1 MWCLINGMTA
11 RQLLTIITLMT
22 SHCALAG
29 AQELAVRYFPE
40 RIASVVGEPVFVIAE
55 YSNIAGHTVRF
66 DESCLESFKP
76 AFPVKARRTTKFY
89 GCAPGG
95 TGGSCSSRRVELK
108 PDEKLSVR
116 SLLPDGI
123 EPNSPGDFQYEAQR
137 DIRFYATDGSDS
149 EVGRQE
155 VNEAFTV
162 RVVEENENQ
171 LRADYGALV
180 ADLQSPDLGRSS
192 MALMAL
198 IEHPRDF
205 LEPVILEM
213 SENPRTMSMSV
224 EGLKKLGTDAAK
236 HRLAELTDSQYD
248 DESVRQTAA
257 TALAELGDRNYCG
270 VMLQLLNLRQGYASQ
285 VAVGGAGLLCGDT
298 AIPQLVSLLSA
309 SPVRAFEI
317 TYALGNTA
325 TPNALP
331 PLIELLKNS
340 DADVRRAARD
350 ALYTLTHRQSSL
362 RSVPEEYREW
372 TAWWASQGRT
382 ARIFSP
388 AECP

>member
-1 MWCLINGMTA
+1 M
-11 RQLLTIITLMT
+11 
-22 SHCALAG
+22 
-29 AQELAVRYFPE
+29 
-40 RIASVVGEPVFVIAE
+40 
-55 YSNIAGHTVRF
+55 
-66 DESCLESFKP
+66 
-76 AFPVKARRTTKFY
+76 
-89 GCAPGG
+89 
-95 TGGSCSSRRVELK
+95 
-108 PDEKLSVR
+108 SVR
-116 SLLPDGI
+116 SLLPDGL
-123 EPNSPGDFQYEAQR
+123 EPNSPGDFQYQAQR
-137 DIRFYATDGSDS
+137 DIRFYATDGSHS

-155 VNEAFTV
+155 VNEVFTV
-162 RVVEENENQ
+162 HVVEENENQ
-171 LRADYGALV
+171 LRADYAALV
-180 ADLQSPDLGRSS
+180 DDLRSTDLGRSS

-205 LEPVILEM
+205 LEPVILEL

-270 VMLQLLNLRQGYASQ
+270 VMLQLLNLHQGYASQ
-285 VAVGGAGLLCGDT
+285 VAVGGAGLLCGDI

-309 SPVRAFEI
+309 TPARAFEI
-317 TYALGNTA
+317 AYALGNTA
-325 TPNALP
+325 SPNALP
-331 PLIELLKNS
+331 PVIELLKNS
-340 DADVRRAARD
+340 DMGVRRAARD

-362 RSVPEEYREW
+362 TSVSEQYREW
-372 TAWWASQGRT
+372 TTWWASQGRT